1 MGRFKPRE
9 DPTRSEKL
17 VNHLATRTATKHA
30 EWQPDGAW
38 AVLDDLDD
46 LAADPLPPRPGM
58 PSTVAGHSPQVRSS
72 STTIRSGCRTQ

>member
-38 AVLDDLDD
+38 AVLDDL
-46 LAADPLPPRPGM
+46 AVDPLPPRPGLA
-58 PSTVAGHSPQVRSS
+58 VRCGRSS
-72 STTIRSGCRTQ
+72 RPGQVEQHHDPLGSRTQ